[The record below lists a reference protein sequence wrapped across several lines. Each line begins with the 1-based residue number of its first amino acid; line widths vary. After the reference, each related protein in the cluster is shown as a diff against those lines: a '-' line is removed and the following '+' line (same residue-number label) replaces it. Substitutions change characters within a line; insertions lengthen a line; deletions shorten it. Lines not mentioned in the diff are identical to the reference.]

1 MKNKY
6 RKRIDALRSAIAGKD
21 IDGLYVSHPANVSYF
36 TGKKGDDCALWIS
49 EHEAVILTDFR
60 YMEMALELDWL
71 KFEQISANRKTADF
85 LSELG
90 ALNIGVE
97 KDYLMLGTYLD
108 FNEKLA
114 GKNIVPVSGLVEKLR
129 EIKDEEE
136 IGYIRRSEEI
146 SCDAFNYICSKIKP
160 GISERAI
167 ATELEYYMLTHGGE
181 GLSFDT
187 ICVSGAKSSYPHGVP
202 GEKLIERGDF
212 VTLDFGCV
220 VNGYH
225 ADITRTVAVGSA
237 SEEMKKIYDIVL
249 EAQLACC
256 DKIKAGLKGDECH
269 AIAADIIADAG
280 YGEYFG
286 HGLGHGCG
294 LEVHESPRFSPSY
307 KEIIPENCVMSI
319 EPGIYLPGKFGVRIE
334 DLCVVTAD
342 GIINLASKAT
352 KELIIL

>member
-6 RKRIDALRSAIAGKD
+6 ELRIDALRGLIAAKD
-21 IDGLYVSHPANVSYF
+21 IDGLYINHPANISYF
-36 TGKKGDDCALWIS
+36 TGRKGYDCALWIS
-49 EHEAVILTDFR
+49 EREAVILTDFR

-71 KFEQISANRKTADF
+71 KFEQISAERRTVDF
-85 LSELG
+85 LSELS
-90 ALNIGVE
+90 AESIGVE
-97 KDYLMLGTYLD
+97 KDYLTLGNYLE
-108 FNEKLA
+108 FNDKLT
-114 GKNIVPVSGLVEKLR
+114 GKRIVPFSGLVEKLR
-129 EIKDEEE
+129 EVKDEEE
-136 IGYIRRSEEI
+136 IGYIRRAEEI
-146 SCDAFNYICSKIKP
+146 SCDAFNYISSKIKP
-160 GISERAI
+160 GISERTI

-181 GLSFDT
+181 GLSFDS
-187 ICVSGAKSSYPHGVP
+187 ICVSGANSSYPHGVP
-202 GEKLIERGDF
+202 GDKLIERGDF
-212 VTLDFGCV
+212 VTLDFGCM

-237 SEEMKKIYDIVL
+237 SDEMRKIYAIVL
-249 EAQLACC
+249 EAQLSCC

-294 LEVHESPRFSPSY
+294 LEVHEAPRFSPSY
-307 KEIIPENCVMSI
+307 KEVIPENCVMSI

-342 GIINLASKAT
+342 GIINLASKAP